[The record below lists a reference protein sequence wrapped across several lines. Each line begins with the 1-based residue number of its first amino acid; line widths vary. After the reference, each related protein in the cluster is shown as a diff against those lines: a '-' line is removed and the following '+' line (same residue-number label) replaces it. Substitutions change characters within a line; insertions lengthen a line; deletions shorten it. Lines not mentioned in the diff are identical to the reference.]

1 MVKEYKVIGIGCL
14 GLFILFIGFIVYSFL
29 KIDDYCNDE
38 FFDFLH
44 LEDVRI
50 EILKC
55 SEGDFVNPSTIL
67 VVRIAGN
74 NEAVKHFLRSNGF
87 SFEEKPLW
95 IDGKLES
102 WERKEFAKQ
111 YEPYNKV
118 ISKHDSLYHYSNDTI
133 RLSMIYADNLL
144 FVNHGASWFQN

>member
-1 MVKEYKVIGIGCL
+1 MKTVLI
-14 GLFILFIGFIVYSFL
+14 IVGVLIINSCVQN
-29 KIDDYCNDE
+29 YCRD
-38 FFDFLH
+38 DFLNFLY
-44 LEDVRI
+44 LEGVTI
-50 EILKC
+50 EIIKC

-67 VVRIAGN
+67 VVRITGN
-74 NEAVKHFLRSNGF
+74 NESVEHFLRSNGF
-87 SFEEKPLW
+87 SFKEKPLW

-102 WERKEFAKQ
+102 WESKEFTKQ
-111 YEPYNKV
+111 YEPYSKV